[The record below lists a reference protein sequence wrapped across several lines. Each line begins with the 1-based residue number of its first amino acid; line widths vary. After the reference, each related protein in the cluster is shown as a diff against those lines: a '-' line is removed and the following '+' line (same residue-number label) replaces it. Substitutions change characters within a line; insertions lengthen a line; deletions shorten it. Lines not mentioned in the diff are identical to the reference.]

1 MTTTYNVVGAPTPR
15 IEGAAKVT
23 GNARYAADF
32 VVPGTVWGKCL
43 HSPYAH
49 ARIVRVDT
57 SRATAM
63 PGVHAVITGAD
74 TRDGGLWGRGVKDA
88 PPLAY
93 GRVRYYGERVAAVAA
108 DDEDTAQAALELIDV
123 EYEEWPAV
131 FDPFEALREDAPIL
145 HPDFN
150 SYFGFK
156 LKHDQPS
163 NIHHQSHLE
172 RGDVEQ
178 GFGEADVIVENTYV
192 TQRQSQGMLEPQS
205 ILVWI
210 DPADDR
216 VHIWHCNK
224 VPYFIRG
231 ALAHAAGIPQERI
244 VIHPTYIGGD
254 FGNKGNSRLTPICYY
269 LARASRRPVRMISDY
284 KEEFLAGNPR
294 HHVIIQL
301 RTGVRRDGTLT
312 AHTVNHIV
320 NSGAYAAFK
329 SYGTIAGANEAAGP
343 YRVPNSQ
350 IDSLFVYT
358 NTVPGGFMRAPG
370 EPEGV
375 FAVESHMDE
384 VARAIGMDPVE
395 FRRKN
400 LIVEGDETAF
410 GHRLHHVRAI
420 ETLNA
425 AVDAA
430 GYSAPRAPYVGRGV
444 AIGERGTGAGEGTV
458 EIRLEPGGRA
468 IIGTP
473 MFDQGT
479 GTYTTIAQVAG
490 EELGIPPERFELE
503 VWDTDELESD
513 SGLTGSRGTHVNT
526 LATYEAAQL
535 AKRDLVE
542 LAAEL
547 LGWPADSVE
556 FSGGCARRRDTS
568 EALAWEDLLARA
580 GQPVRARAHTV
591 ANRSHVTSF
600 VAQIAEVA
608 VDPETGE
615 ISVLRF
621 TTAHDSGVVLNPL
634 GYRGQVNG
642 GFQHGL
648 GYALM
653 EELALEDGRVT
664 TLSFGDY
671 KMPTMPDMPPLETVI
686 LPSDQGEGP
695 YNIRGIGEAPC
706 IPVAPAIANAVAD
719 AVGVRVRDLPITA
732 AKVYEGLSFAIGA
745 SPSAR

>member
-1 MTTTYNVVGAPTPR
+1 MTTSYQIVGKAIPR
-15 IEGAAKVT
+15 VEGAAKVT
-23 GNARYAADF
+23 GQARYAADF
-32 VVPGTVWGKCL
+32 SLPGTVWGKCL
-43 HSPYAH
+43 HSTYAH
-49 ARIVRVDT
+49 ARIVRIDT
-57 SRATAM
+57 SKASAL

-108 DDEDTAQAALELIDV
+108 DDEDIAQAALDLIEV

-131 FDPFEALREDAPIL
+131 FDPFEALSENAPIL

-156 LKHDQPS
+156 IKHEQPS
-163 NIHHQSHLE
+163 NIHFKSHLE
-172 RGDVEQ
+172 RGDVDQ
-178 GFGEADVIVENTYV
+178 GFLDADLIVENTYV

-205 ILVWI
+205 LLVWI
-210 DPADDR
+210 DPADER
-216 VHIWHCNK
+216 VHLWHCNK
-224 VPYFIRG
+224 VPYFVRA
-231 ALAHAAGIPQERI
+231 ALAVVAGIPEQRI
-244 VIHPTYIGGD
+244 IIHPTYIGGD

-269 LARASRRPVRMISDY
+269 LAKASGRPVRMISDY
-284 KEEFLAGNPR
+284 TEEFLAGNPR
-294 HHVIIQL
+294 HHVVLQL
-301 RTGVRRDGTLT
+301 RSGVKRDGTLT
-312 AHTVNHIV
+312 AHTVNHVV

-343 YRVPNSQ
+343 YRVANSR
-350 IDSLFVYT
+350 IDSVFVYT
-358 NTVPGGFMRAPG
+358 NTIPGGFMRAPG

-384 VARAIGMDPVE
+384 IARRLGMDPVE
-395 FRRKN
+395 FRLKN

-410 GHRLHHVRAI
+410 AHLLHDVRAR
-420 ETLNA
+420 ETLQA
-425 AVDAA
+425 AADAA
-430 GYSAPRAPYVGRGV
+430 GYGSEKAPNVGRGV

-458 EIRLEPGGRA
+458 EILLQPDGRA
-468 IIGTP
+468 ILGTP

-490 EELGIPPERFELE
+490 EELGIAPERFEIQ

-513 SGLTGSRGTHVNT
+513 SGLAGSRGTHVNT
-526 LATYEAAQL
+526 LAAYEAAQQ
-535 AKRDLVE
+535 ARSDLVQ
-542 LAAEL
+542 LAAEF
-547 LGWPADSVE
+547 LGWPADGVT
-556 FSGGCARRRDTS
+556 FSGGKAHRGDAGEDVS
-568 EALAWEDLLARA
+568 WEDLLARA
-580 GQPVRARAHTV
+580 GQPVRARAHTM
-591 ANRSHVTSF
+591 APRSHLTSF
-600 VAQIAEVA
+600 VAQVAEVA

-615 ISVLRF
+615 ITLLRF

-653 EELALEDGRVT
+653 EELVVEDGRVT

-671 KMPTMPDMPPLETVI
+671 KMPTVADMPPLETVI
-686 LPSDQGEGP
+686 LESDTGEGP

-719 AVGVRVRDLPITA
+719 AVGVRVRDLPVTA
-732 AKVYEGLSFAIGA
+732 VKVYQALKQQ
-745 SPSAR
+745 RR

>member
-1 MTTTYNVVGAPTPR
+1 MSAMYQVIGKSTPR

-32 VVPGTVWGKCL
+32 TLPGTIWGKCL
-43 HSPYAH
+43 HAPYAH
-49 ARIVRVDT
+49 ARIVRIDT
-57 SRATAM
+57 TRARAL
-63 PGVHAVITGAD
+63 PGVHAVLTGAD

-88 PPLAY
+88 PPLAFD
-93 GRVRYYGERVAAVAA
+93 RVRYYGERVAAVAA
-108 DDEDTAQAALELIDV
+108 DDEDVAQAALDLIDV
-123 EYEEWPAV
+123 DYEEWPAV
-131 FDPFEALREDAPIL
+131 FDPFEALGDGAPIL

-156 LKHDQPS
+156 LKHDRPS
-163 NIHHQSHLE
+163 NVHHQSRLE

-178 GFGEADVIVENTYV
+178 GFAEADVVVENTYV

-210 DPADDR
+210 DAADDR
-216 VHIWHCNK
+216 VHVWHCNK

-231 ALAHAAGIPQERI
+231 ALAHAAGIAQERI

-269 LARASRRPVRMISDY
+269 LAKASQRPVRMISDY
-284 KEEFLAGNPR
+284 VEEFLAGNPR
-294 HHVIIQL
+294 HHVVIQL

-312 AHTVNHIV
+312 AHTVNHVV

-343 YRVPNSQ
+343 YRIPNTR
-350 IDSLFVYT
+350 IDSTFVYT

-375 FAVESHMDE
+375 FAIESHMDE
-384 VARAIGMDPVE
+384 VARAIGMDPVD
-395 FRRKN
+395 FRLEN

-420 ETLNA
+420 ETLRA
-425 AVDAA
+425 AVAAAVYDAPKPA
-430 GYSAPRAPYVGRGV
+430 NVGRGV

-458 EIRLEPGGRA
+458 EIFLQPDGRA
-468 IIGTP
+468 ILGTP

-513 SGLTGSRGTHVNT
+513 SGLTGSRGTHVNSI
-526 LATYEAAQL
+526 AAHQAAQL
-535 AKRDLVE
+535 ARRDLVQ
-542 LAAEL
+542 LAAEYF
-547 LGWPADSVE
+547 GWPETEVE
-556 FSGGCARRRDTS
+556 FSAGCARRRDGTDS
-568 EALAWEDLLARA
+568 VTWEDLLART

-591 ANRSHVTSF
+591 ANRSHLTSF
-600 VAQIAEVA
+600 VAQIAEVQ

-615 ISVLRF
+615 IKVLRF
-621 TTAHDSGVVLNPL
+621 TTAHDSGVVLNPV
-634 GYRGQVNG
+634 GYQGQVNG

-653 EELALEDGRVT
+653 EELVVEDGRVT

-671 KMPTMPDMPPLETVI
+671 KMPTMADMPPLETVI
-686 LPSDQGEGP
+686 LPSEHGEGP

-706 IPVAPAIANAVAD
+706 IPVAPAVANAVAD
-719 AVGVRVRDLPITA
+719 AVGVRIRDLPITA
-732 AKVYEGLSFAIGA
+732 VKVYRGLTA
-745 SPSAR
+745 ARP

>member
-1 MTTTYNVVGAPTPR
+1 MTTYQVVGQPTPR

-23 GNARYAADF
+23 GQARYAADF
-32 VVPGTVWGKCL
+32 SLPDTVWGKCL
-43 HSPYAH
+43 HAPYSH
-49 ARIVRVDT
+49 AGIVRIDT
-57 SRATAM
+57 SQARAL

-74 TRDGGLWGRGVKDA
+74 TREGGLWGRGVKDA

-93 GRVRYYGERVAAVAA
+93 ERVRYYGERVAAVAA
-108 DDEDTAQAALELIDV
+108 DDEDIAQAALDLIQV
-123 EYEEWPAV
+123 EYEELPTV
-131 FDPFEALREDAPIL
+131 YDPFEAMQDGAPVL

-150 SYFGFK
+150 TYFGFK
-156 LKHDQPS
+156 LKHEKPS
-163 NIHHQSHLE
+163 NIHHQSRLE

-178 GFGEADVIVENTYV
+178 GFDEADVIVENTYV

-216 VHIWHCNK
+216 VHVWHCNK
-224 VPYFIRG
+224 VPYFVRG
-231 ALAHAAGIPQERI
+231 ALAHVAGIPQERI
-244 VIHPTYIGGD
+244 IVHPTYIGGD

-269 LARASRRPVRMISDY
+269 LAKASGRPVRMISDY
-284 KEEFLAGNPR
+284 VEEFLAGNPR
-294 HHVIIQL
+294 HHVVIQL

-312 AHTVNHIV
+312 AHTVNHVV

-343 YRVPNSQ
+343 YRVANSR
-350 IDSLFVYT
+350 IDSTFVYT

-375 FAVESHMDE
+375 FAIESHMDE
-384 VARAIGMDPVE
+384 VARALGMDPLE
-395 FRRKN
+395 FRLKN

-420 ETLNA
+420 ETLQA
-425 AVDAA
+425 ACNAA
-430 GYSAPRAPYVGRGV
+430 GYGKPKGANVGLGI

-458 EIRLEPGGRA
+458 EILLQPDGRA
-468 IIGTP
+468 ILGTP

-490 EELGIPPERFELE
+490 EELGIPPERFELV

-513 SGLTGSRGTHVNT
+513 SGLTGSRGTNVNT
-526 LATYEAAQL
+526 LAAYEAAQV
-535 AKRDLVE
+535 AKRDLVS
-542 LAAEL
+542 LASEYF
-547 LGWPADSVE
+547 GWTQEEVE
-556 FSGGCARRRDTS
+556 FSGGAARRAGES
-568 EALAWEDLLARA
+568 VGWEELLARA

-591 ANRSHVTSF
+591 ANRSHITSF
-600 VAQIAEVA
+600 VAQVAEVS

-615 ISVLRF
+615 IKVLKF

-634 GYRGQVNG
+634 GYQGQVNG

-653 EELALEDGRVT
+653 EELVVEDGRVT

-671 KMPTMPDMPPLETVI
+671 KMPTVVDMPPLQTVI

-719 AVGVRVRDLPITA
+719 AVGVRIRDLPVTA
-732 AKVYEGLSFAIGA
+732 VKVYRALK
-745 SPSAR
+745 RT

>member
-1 MTTTYNVVGAPTPR
+1 MTTSYQVIGKPTPR

-23 GNARYAADF
+23 GSAQYAAD
-32 VVPGTVWGKCL
+32 VSLPGTVWGKCL
-43 HSPYAH
+43 HAPHAH
-49 ARIVRVDT
+49 ARIVRIDT
-57 SRATAM
+57 TRASAL

-88 PPLAY
+88 PPLAFE
-93 GRVRYYGERVAAVAA
+93 RVRYYGERVAAVAA
-108 DDEDTAQAALELIDV
+108 DDEDIAQAALDLIDV

-131 FDPFEALREDAPIL
+131 FDPFEALRDGAPIL

-156 LKHDQPS
+156 LKHEGPS
-163 NIHHQSHLE
+163 NVHHQSRLE
-172 RGDVEQ
+172 RGDVEH
-178 GFGEADVIVENTYV
+178 GFAEADVVVENTYV

-210 DPADDR
+210 DPADER
-216 VHIWHCNK
+216 VHVWHCNK
-224 VPYFIRG
+224 VPYFVRG
-231 ALAHAAGIPQERI
+231 ALAHAAGIPPERI

-269 LARASRRPVRMISDY
+269 LAKASRRPVRMISDY
-284 KEEFLAGNPR
+284 VEEFLAGNPR

-301 RTGVRRDGTLT
+301 RSGVKRDGTLT
-312 AHTVNHIV
+312 AHTVNHVV

-329 SYGTIAGANEAAGP
+329 SLGTIAGANEAAGP
-343 YRVPNSQ
+343 YRIANTR
-350 IDSLFVYT
+350 IDSTFVYT

-375 FAVESHMDE
+375 FAIESHIDE

-395 FRRKN
+395 FRLKN

-410 GHRLHHVRAI
+410 GHRLHDVRAI
-420 ETLNA
+420 ETLQA
-425 AVDAA
+425 AVAA
-430 GYSAPRAPYVGRGV
+430 ADYSAPKPPNVGRGV

-458 EIRLEPGGRA
+458 EILLQPDGRA
-468 IIGTP
+468 ILGTP

-526 LATYEAAQL
+526 LAAYEAAQM
-535 AKRDLVE
+535 AKRDLVQ
-542 LAAEL
+542 LAAEYF
-547 LGWPADSVE
+547 GWGEHELE
-556 FSGGCARRRDTS
+556 FSDGCARRFDGS
-568 EALAWEDLLARA
+568 ESVAWEDLLARA
-580 GQPVRARAHTV
+580 GQPVRARAHTM
-591 ANRSHVTSF
+591 ANRSHLTSF
-600 VAQIAEVA
+600 VAQVAEVE

-615 ISVLRF
+615 ITVLRF
-621 TTAHDSGVVLNPL
+621 TTAHDSGVVLNPA
-634 GYRGQVNG
+634 GYQGQVNG

-653 EELALEDGRVT
+653 EELVVEDGRVT

-671 KMPTMPDMPPLETVI
+671 KMPTVVDMPPLQTVI
-686 LPSDQGEGP
+686 LASEQGEGP

-706 IPVAPAIANAVAD
+706 IPVAPAVANAVAD
-719 AVGVRVRDLPITA
+719 AVGVRIRDLPITA
-732 AKVYEGLSFAIGA
+732 VKVYRGLA
-745 SPSAR
+745 ARRP

>member
-1 MTTTYNVVGAPTPR
+1 MTTTRTQYAVIGSATPR

-23 GNARYAADF
+23 GQARYAADF
-32 VVPGTVWGKCL
+32 SLPGTIWGKCL
-43 HSPYAH
+43 HSPYSH
-49 ARIVRVDT
+49 ARIVSIDT
-57 SRATAM
+57 TRAREL

-74 TRDGGLWGRGVKDA
+74 TREGGLWGRAVKDA

-93 GRVRYYGERVAAVAA
+93 ERVRYFGERVAAVAA
-108 DDEDTAQAALELIDV
+108 DDEDVAQAALELIEVDYA
-123 EYEEWPAV
+123 ELPTV
-131 FDPFEALREDAPIL
+131 FDPFEAMQDGAPIL
-145 HPDFN
+145 HPDFSN
-150 SYFGFK
+150 YVGFK
-156 LKHDQPS
+156 YKQSAPS
-163 NIHHQSHLE
+163 NIHHQSRLE

-178 GFGEADVIVENTYV
+178 GFAEADLIVENTYV

-205 ILVWI
+205 ILVHI
-210 DPADDR
+210 DPADER
-216 VHIWHCNK
+216 VHVWHCNK

-231 ALAHAAGIPQERI
+231 ALAHAAGIPPQRI

-269 LARASRRPVRMISDY
+269 LAKASGRPVRMISDY
-284 KEEFLAGNPR
+284 VEEFMAGNPR
-294 HHVIIQL
+294 HHVVIQL
-301 RTGVRRDGTLT
+301 RTGVKRDGSLT
-312 AHTVNHIV
+312 AHTVNHVV

-343 YRVPNSQ
+343 YRVANSR
-350 IDSLFVYT
+350 IDSTFVYT

-375 FAVESHMDE
+375 FAIESHIDE
-384 VARAIGMDPVE
+384 VARAVGMDPVE
-395 FRRKN
+395 FRRRN

-410 GHRLHHVRAI
+410 GHQLHHVRAI

-425 AVDAA
+425 AVEAA
-430 GYSAPRAPYVGRGV
+430 GYAQPKAPYVGRGV

-458 EIRLEPGGRA
+458 EILLQPDGHA
-468 IIGTP
+468 ILGTP

-490 EELGIPPERFELE
+490 EELGIPPERFELQ

-526 LATYEAAQL
+526 LAAYEAARI
-535 AKRDLVE
+535 AKRDLAQI
-542 LAAEL
+542 AAEF
-547 LGWPADSVE
+547 LGWPAEQVVFEHGS
-556 FSGGCARRRDTS
+556 ARRTDTD
-568 EALAWEDLLARA
+568 ENVGWEDLLARA

-600 VAQIAEVA
+600 VAQVAEVA
-608 VDPETGE
+608 VDPETGA
-615 ISVLRF
+615 IDVLRY
-621 TTAHDSGVVLNPL
+621 TTAHDSGTVLNPI
-634 GYRGQVNG
+634 GYQGQVNG
-642 GFQHGL
+642 GFLHGL
-648 GYALM
+648 GYAVM
-653 EELALEDGRVT
+653 EEIVVEDGRVT

-671 KMPTMPDMPPLETVI
+671 KMPTLADMPPLQTVVLESET
-686 LPSDQGEGP
+686 GEGP

-719 AVGVRVRDLPITA
+719 AVGVRIRDLPVTA
-732 AKVYEGLSFAIGA
+732 VKVYQRLKQNQQ
-745 SPSAR
+745 RR